1 VWLDTLVCQ
10 MMEKRPE
17 HRPRDAAM
25 VGQVLAEIAEKVA
38 SAASAGADV
47 ATARGGP
54 TRTDAED
61 RHAAQFIRAGAKKK
75 RLRKKKAPFYSKGWF
90 VALAVLVVV
99 GAIAGI
105 VRMALAPPA
114 AEVLLGQ
121 IESAPDGERKQAAVA
136 EYLRHY
142 GDRTDDKT
150 ERVRSLDRDL
160 RVADRE
166 RVLLNRHRNE
176 RLRARAEEDDDPD
189 AYKKTMS
196 ALTAEN
202 DGDLVAARHTWA
214 ELVAVYAG
222 QTDGAKALWGWHAQK
237 KLNDLSATGRTV
249 EEIMKKVDVF
259 RGADKDVAL
268 DDLDR
273 QVSTPVRLE
282 QLGDFALAHTRW
294 AQLVENLK
302 GEPERR
308 PLVVYARGR
317 VRELES
323 KRTRPKD
330 AAERAA
336 LVREKVAEAKALIAG
351 ETFAM
356 QRNGRFLLREI
367 RDLYAGETG
376 EVGAGVAEAKRLL
389 GG

>member
-1 VWLDTLVCQ
+1 
-10 MMEKRPE
+10 
-17 HRPRDAAM
+17 
-25 VGQVLAEIAEKVA
+25 
-38 SAASAGADV
+38 
-47 ATARGGP
+47 
-54 TRTDAED
+54 
-61 RHAAQFIRAGAKKK
+61 
-75 RLRKKKAPFYSKGWF
+75 
-90 VALAVLVVV
+90 
-99 GAIAGI
+99 
-105 VRMALAPPA
+105 
-114 AEVLLGQ
+114 
-121 IESAPDGERKQAAVA
+121 
-136 EYLRHY
+136 
-142 GDRTDDKT
+142 
-150 ERVRSLDRDL
+150 
-160 RVADRE
+160 
-166 RVLLNRHRNE
+166 
-176 RLRARAEEDDDPD
+176 
-189 AYKKTMS
+189 
-196 ALTAEN
+196 N